1 MKKHKLIGPV
11 GLHFCLKI
19 IVRAHQTLK
28 SNLYLQA
35 MYCKITW
42 SPPFKLLKPWIVE
55 LSVWETV
62 HAYRTT
68 LNQSSSNKTSV
79 SWITQIKSRVLS
91 ATALMRIQFTMR
103 THRYYFFFYK
113 ENKRNKMKSECMWWP
128 LILLLSKETL
138 SFCYCCYLTYYYY
151 YYYYYYYHYHY
162 YSLYGVWGWVGSNA
176 FTRTHSFPEDV
187 VIGVSLD
194 WWVMKLYSIN

>member
-1 MKKHKLIGPV
+1 MGFYLQAVKKHKLIRPLRLLV
-11 GLHFCLKI
+11 CLKL

-68 LNQSSSNKTSV
+68 LNQSAPNK
-79 SWITQIKSRVLS
+79 WK
-91 ATALMRIQFTMR
+91 AAA
-103 THRYYFFFYK
+103 FFYF
-113 ENKRNKMKSECMWWP
+113 P
-128 LILLLSKETL
+128 LVLIL
-138 SFCYCCYLTYYYY
+138 
-151 YYYYYYYHYHY
+151 
-162 YSLYGVWGWVGSNA
+162 VGSQCPNLHSNLIRWGCDLSWGQI
-176 FTRTHSFPEDV
+176 TRMSSDTVTDWYDSNYLKV
-187 VIGVSLD
+187 NYQKYASLVTSRTSKGIKREKY
-194 WWVMKLYSIN
+194 WSQGLLI